1 MDSVVLI
8 ALRAAVL
15 IVLWLFVIYT
25 LLSLRRDTNAAAI
38 QPAATP
44 VATPAVAAP
53 TPRAILGRGEKART
67 LRIVD
72 GPLNGSHLAIST
84 VDSVVL
90 GRNPNCDFVLGDD
103 YSSARHARLF
113 RRGNEWFIE
122 DLDSRNG
129 TWVDG
134 FRIDAPEKVSTDSE
148 IKIGRT
154 TVRLLP

>member
-38 QPAATP
+38 QPAAAP
-44 VATPAVAAP
+44 IAVPAAP
-53 TPRAILGRGEKART
+53 SPRAILSRGEKPRT

-72 GPLNGSHLAIST
+72 GPLNGSHLAIAEF
-84 VDSVVL
+84 DSVVL

-113 RRGNEWFIE
+113 KRGNEWFIE

-134 FRIDAPEKVSTDSE
+134 FRIDAPEKVSTDTE